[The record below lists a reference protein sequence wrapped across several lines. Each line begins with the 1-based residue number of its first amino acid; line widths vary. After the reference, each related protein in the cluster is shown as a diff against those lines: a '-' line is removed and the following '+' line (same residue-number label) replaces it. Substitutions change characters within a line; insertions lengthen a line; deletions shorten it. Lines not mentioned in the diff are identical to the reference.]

1 MSKLLVIILVLMS
14 FGLQAQI
21 SIIGPASPSGN
32 WTTDHNLTET
42 PTGSNVWTGTFA
54 LTVGDL
60 KFRQN
65 NDWAVNWG
73 DVTYPSGVGILN
85 GPNIPITQVGLSN
98 ITFNINTNEYSF
110 SHINSA
116 PVAADDSGSTA
127 EDTDFNVSSAT
138 LLSND
143 TDIDND
149 PLSLVSVFNPVNGTV
164 VLSNGQITFTP
175 SPNFYGTA
183 SFTYSVSDG
192 FLSDYGQ
199 VNIDVFNV
207 NHPPVATDDRGSTAE
222 DTDFNVSS
230 ATLLSNDT
238 DIDNDPLSLVSVFN
252 PVNGTV
258 VLSNGQITFTPSPNF
273 YGTASFTYSVS
284 DGFLSDYGQVVV
296 NVLSG
301 NIGIGVSVPIEKL
314 DVAGSIKT
322 TGEIKPNGIGGATNQ
337 VLTSNGDGT
346 MHWAIPEAN
355 FTHYIGQLYGG
366 GVIVALWKTGTEEHG
381 LIVSSVDLG
390 ESIFSNISSTIGMT
404 SQSRSNGITNTNS
417 IVNQTG
423 HTTSAAQMCLDYIFE
438 GFNDWYLPSS
448 WEMNHIIKNAQIINE
463 VLGTTNGINES
474 QFSEYWNST
483 EYESAGIS
491 YGGSADFVSLTVGNR
506 PKSTILKVRAIRKF

>member
-1 MSKLLVIILVLMS
+1 M
-14 FGLQAQI
+14 
-21 SIIGPASPSGN
+21 
-32 WTTDHNLTET
+32 
-42 PTGSNVWTGTFA
+42 
-54 LTVGDL
+54 
-60 KFRQN
+60 
-65 NDWAVNWG
+65 
-73 DVTYPSGVGILN
+73 
-85 GPNIPITQVGLSN
+85 
-98 ITFNINTNEYSF
+98 
-110 SHINSA
+110 
-116 PVAADDSGSTA
+116 
-127 EDTDFNVSSAT
+127 
-138 LLSND
+138 
-143 TDIDND
+143 
-149 PLSLVSVFNPVNGTV
+149 
-164 VLSNGQITFTP
+164 
-175 SPNFYGTA
+175 
-183 SFTYSVSDG
+183 
-192 FLSDYGQ
+192 
-199 VNIDVFNV
+199 
-207 NHPPVATDDRGSTAE
+207 
-222 DTDFNVSS
+222 
-230 ATLLSNDT
+230 
-238 DIDNDPLSLVSVFN
+238 
-252 PVNGTV
+252 
-258 VLSNGQITFTPSPNF
+258 
-273 YGTASFTYSVS
+273 S